1 MCYEVIFKGAELTT
15 ETIRTFF
22 LPDQPF
28 RLTSYI
34 RRYSAKFW
42 IQAAGG
48 ILYNTVI
55 VAGPI
60 FLGLMIDAA
69 TALERQGYSPERMGA
84 LTWYAVLFVLATM
97 FFQFARYVK
106 RWWLRDMFNR
116 VANDLRAGLLSA
128 VLDRPMARVER
139 ESVGDLMARTVGD
152 VNQVVDTVQYTINE
166 TWDTWLLMV
175 AYFCVL
181 LIYAPW
187 ITLLC
192 SLPIPVALYV
202 AETLRHP
209 LYRFSLNARKAASQV
224 SSHLQR
230 TLNGI
235 GILRLFGREEAETER
250 LAAFNVAETRW
261 NIKTSLLQTGIMP
274 VYASLAS
281 LGLVGVIMLGGQR
294 AVAGQWTLGRFT
306 AYLAMFMAMATRTR
320 VAANVINRFHAA
332 QAAWDRLKEK
342 MSQDV
347 PEAAA
352 RPASLAQ
359 PQETAPVDNRIQ
371 LEVRDLGFRFPG
383 GAQDVLQGV
392 TFAASPGA
400 LVAITGPVGSGKSA
414 LATVLTGLYGYGG
427 NIRVNGRELRDLSAA
442 ERVRTVAYA
451 GQDSFIFSASIAQNI
466 TLHPT
471 GVVRDDD
478 PRLQQALYIAA
489 LAEDMALFPD
499 GLATVVGE
507 RGMRVSGGQ
516 RQRIALARAIYAGS
530 PLLVLDDPF
539 SAVDIGTERRMI
551 ERLRRELTGNGVAPR
566 TLLIFSHRLTA
577 FTQADLILVLNN
589 GRVVEQGVHAA
600 LMAAGGIYARIFTA
614 QDWLEHET
622 HG

>member
-1 MCYEVIFKGAELTT
+1 MTT
-15 ETIRTFF
+15 AMTRTFS

-28 RLTSYI
+28 RLISYI
-34 RRYSAKFW
+34 RRYRAKFW

-60 FLGLMIDAA
+60 FLGMMIDAA
-69 TALERQGYSPERMGA
+69 TALEQQGYSPEQMRR
-84 LTWYAVLFVLATM
+84 LTWYAVLFVLATL
-97 FFQFARYVK
+97 FFQFARYIK

-175 AYFCVL
+175 AYFVVL
-181 LIYAPW
+181 LIYNPW

-192 SLPIPVALYV
+192 SLPIPLALYV

-209 LYRFSLNARKAASQV
+209 MYRFSLNARKAASQV

-235 GILRLFGREEAETER
+235 GILRLFGRERAENER
-250 LAAFNVAETRW
+250 LEAFSVSETRW

-281 LGLVGVIMLGGQR
+281 LGLVGVIVLGGQQV
-294 AVAGQWTLGRFT
+294 VAGQWTLGRFT

-352 RPASLAQ
+352 RPTSPAQ
-359 PQETAPVDNRIQ
+359 SRETAPLGDRVQI
-371 LEVRDLGFRFPG
+371 EARDLSFRFPG
-383 GAQDVLQGV
+383 SAHDVLHGV
-392 TFAASPGA
+392 TFTAPPGA
-400 LVAITGPVGSGKSA
+400 LVAVTGPVGSGKSA
-414 LATVLTGLYGYGG
+414 LATVLTGLYEYGG
-427 NIRVNGRELRDLSAA
+427 SILANARELRDLSAA
-442 ERVRTVAYA
+442 ERVRAVAYS

-466 TLHPT
+466 TLQPAGT
-471 GVVRDDD
+471 VPDDD
-478 PRLQQALYIAA
+478 PRLQQALHIAA
-489 LAEDMALFPD
+489 LTEDLALFPD

-507 RGMRVSGGQ
+507 RGARVSGGQ
-516 RQRIALARAIYAGS
+516 RQRIALARAIYASS

-539 SAVDIGTERRMI
+539 SAVDIGTERRMV
-551 ERLRRELTGNGVAPR
+551 ERLHRELTGNAASPR
-566 TLLIFSHRLTA
+566 TLFLFSHRLAA
-577 FTQADLILVLNN
+577 FTQADLILVLNS
-589 GRVVEQGVHAA
+589 GRVVEQGTHDA
-600 LMAAGGIYARIFTA
+600 LLAAGGIYARIFSA
-614 QDWLEHET
+614 QDWLEHEA

>member
-1 MCYEVIFKGAELTT
+1 MT
-15 ETIRTFF
+15 RTFA
-22 LPDQPF
+22 LPEQPF
-28 RLTSYI
+28 RLMSYI
-34 RRYSAKFW
+34 RRYWAKFW

-69 TALERQGYSPERMGA
+69 TALEQQGYSLERMRR
-84 LTWYAVLFVLATM
+84 LTWYAVLFVLATL
-97 FFQFARYVK
+97 FFQSARYVK

-175 AYFCVL
+175 AYFIVL
-181 LIYAPW
+181 LIYNPW

-192 SLPIPVALYV
+192 SLPIPLALYV

-209 LYRFSLNARKAASQV
+209 MYRFSLNARKAASQV

-235 GILRLFGREEAETER
+235 SILRLFGRERAENER
-250 LAAFNVAETRW
+250 LEAFSIAETRW

-281 LGLVGVIMLGGQR
+281 LGLVGVIVLGGQQV
-294 AVAGQWTLGRFT
+294 VAGQWTLGRFT

-347 PEAAA
+347 PEATAHPTS
-352 RPASLAQ
+352 PAQSR
-359 PQETAPVDNRIQ
+359 ETTPLGDRVQIEA
-371 LEVRDLGFRFPG
+371 RDLSFRFPG
-383 GAQDVLQGV
+383 SAHDVLHGV
-392 TFAASPGA
+392 TFAAPPGA
-400 LVAITGPVGSGKSA
+400 LVAVTGPVGSGKSA
-414 LATVLTGLYGYGG
+414 LATVLTGLYEYGG
-427 NIRVNGRELRDLSAA
+427 SILANGRELRDLSAA
-442 ERVRTVAYA
+442 ERVRAVAYS

-466 TLHPT
+466 TLQPAGT
-471 GVVRDDD
+471 VPDDD
-478 PRLQQALYIAA
+478 PRLQQALHIAA
-489 LAEDMALFPD
+489 LTEDQALFPD

-507 RGMRVSGGQ
+507 RGARVSGGQ

-539 SAVDIGTERRMI
+539 SAVDIGTERRMV
-551 ERLRRELTGNGVAPR
+551 ERLRRELTGNAASPR
-566 TLLIFSHRLTA
+566 TLFIFSHRLTA
-577 FTQADLILVLNN
+577 FTLADLVLVLNG
-589 GRVVEQGVHAA
+589 GRVVEQGTHDA
-600 LMAAGGIYARIFTA
+600 LMSAGGIYARIFSA